1 MTRSGM
7 KVPGLG
13 MVQVAALLVSAS
25 YGIGFLFG
33 SGQMALSHGMG
44 GGIYGIATAIGMVA
58 LATLACRLRRL
69 GLPVWDLFGKA
80 YGPSVQGAVAMLS
93 LLWMGGVL
101 AAQIQGGVAVA
112 GLLGADRWT
121 ALVVVLALLY
131 GASRMDLGVAC
142 GVFTGCLLLSAGM
155 LVVALWD
162 AGGLPVY
169 LSAGRVFVDD
179 LSTFSAGRVVTV
191 VIAVAVLVCTGADY
205 HQFVLASR
213 GPAAAVVGCVLAA
226 MVLVLLAFLP
236 PALVVAMQ
244 LNQGAS
250 AIGNSSQV
258 IPDALARTAGQLVP
272 GAGPL
277 MLLALSSAALG
288 SGAAIARAMA
298 AALASAMASAG
309 SGRHGEA
316 RDVGPRDTAAALL
329 GGGLLASTGQGIVD
343 TMVCVNIIYIASVGC
358 VFALL
363 LRGVALPRGHACAV
377 MGTGLFG
384 ALLGYAVSWLGW
396 STTDR
401 DTLALVI
408 GLGASVLV
416 LAVLRGLPAPQARIE
431 PIA

>member
-1 MTRSGM
+1 MTGSDM
-7 KVPGLG
+7 KTAGLG

-44 GGIYGIATAIGMVA
+44 GGIYGMATAIGMVA
-58 LATLACRLRRL
+58 LAALACRLRRL
-69 GLPVWDLFGKA
+69 GLPVWDLFGEA
-80 YGPSVQGAVAMLS
+80 YGPTVQRAVALLS

-112 GLLGADRWT
+112 ALLGADRLA

-131 GASRMDLGVAC
+131 GASRMDLRVAC
-142 GVFTGCLLLSAGM
+142 GVFAGCLLLSAGM
-155 LVVALWD
+155 LVVALWH

-169 LSAGRVFVDD
+169 LSAGSAFVDD
-179 LSTFSAGRVVTV
+179 LSTFSAGRVVTI

-213 GPAAAVVGCVLAA
+213 GPVAAVVGCVLAA
-226 MVLVLLAFLP
+226 MLLVLLAFLP

-244 LNQGAS
+244 MNQGAGL
-250 AIGNSSQV
+250 IGNSSQV
-258 IPDALARTAGQLVP
+258 IPDALARTAGHIVP

-298 AALASAMASAG
+298 SALASALP
-309 SGRHGEA
+309 GRHGEV
-316 RDVGPRDTAAALL
+316 REVGPWDTAAALL
-329 GGGLLASTGQGIVD
+329 AGGLLASTGQGIVD
-343 TMVCVNIIYIASVGC
+343 TMVCVNIVYIASVGC
-358 VFALL
+358 VFTLL
-363 LRGVALPRGHACAV
+363 LRGVALPRRHARAV
-377 MGTGLFG
+377 MGTGLLG

-401 DTLALVI
+401 DTLALVV

-416 LAVLRGLPAPQARIE
+416 LAAVRGLPAPQARVE

>member
-1 MTRSGM
+1 M
-7 KVPGLG
+7 L
-13 MVQVAALLVSAS
+13 QVAALLVSAS

-33 SGQMALSHGMG
+33 SGQMALGHGMG
-44 GGIYGIATAIGMVA
+44 GAIYGMATAIGMVA
-58 LATLACRLRRL
+58 LAALACRIRRL
-69 GLPVWDLFGKA
+69 GLPVWDLFGEA
-80 YGPSVQGAVAMLS
+80 YGLTVQRAVALLS

-121 ALVVVLALLY
+121 AGVVVVALLY
-131 GASRMDLGVAC
+131 GASRMDLRVAC

-155 LVVALWD
+155 LLVALWN

-169 LSAGRVFVDD
+169 LSAGPAFVDD

-191 VIAVAVLVCTGADY
+191 VVAVAVLVCTGADY

-236 PALVVAMQ
+236 PAVVVAMQ
-244 LNQGAS
+244 TNQGAA
-250 AIGNSSQV
+250 AIGSSSQV
-258 IPDALARTAGQLVP
+258 IPDALARTAGNLVP
-272 GAGPL
+272 GSGPL

-298 AALASAMASAG
+298 SALASALP
-309 SGRHGEA
+309 GRHGEV
-316 RDVGPRDTAAALL
+316 RDAGPRDTAAALL
-329 GGGLLASTGQGIVD
+329 TGGLLASTGQGIVD

-363 LRGVALPRGHACAV
+363 LRGVALPRCHARAV
-377 MGTGLFG
+377 MSTGLLG
-384 ALLGYAVSWLGW
+384 AFLGYAVSWLGW

-408 GLGASVLV
+408 GLGASALV
-416 LAVLRGLPAPQARIE
+416 LAVLRGLPAPQARVE